1 MVAII
6 VAGNGGKTSR
16 YGSNGTLWCKPCNRK
31 WNVHTPPLW
40 LAASKWNTHRCNEY
54 SSNVHKKMPNT
65 NCNKTVLCFQS
76 MCGGERPRKDW
87 RGIQRLRWK
96 TANKTNKQDTLI
108 KWIVWSTV
116 MCYALFCEF
125 LSIFITNQPTNK
137 KKYTKLW
144 KFISC
149 HLHCRSAVHVH
160 RWCRFL
166 SKLLRSVSRM
176 PAPATTVFSLT
187 SLMRSHR
194 INVTDDQ
201 RACSPI
207 PCNLGQG

>member
-1 MVAII
+1 MLAII

-54 SSNVHKKMPNT
+54 SSSVHKKMPNT

-76 MCGGERPRKDW
+76 TCWGERPRKDW

-137 KKYTKLW
+137 KDTLNYGNSFRVTYIAVVP
-144 KFISC
+144 FMCIVDADFYQNC
-149 HLHCRSAVHVH
+149 YDRYPECRHQPP
-160 RWCRFL
+160 RCFR
-166 SKLLRSVSRM
+166 
-176 PAPATTVFSLT
+176 
-187 SLMRSHR
+187 
-194 INVTDDQ
+194 
-201 RACSPI
+201 
-207 PCNLGQG
+207 